1 MSPMDPLMEWN
12 IIIDEFKN
20 IVVKLQV
27 LTSSS
32 KYENIYFIVFLD
44 SL

>member
-1 MSPMDPLMEWN
+1 MKWN

-27 LTSSS
+27 LIISSR
-32 KYENIYFIVFLD
+32 YEKIYFYCVLD